1 MSESEGEKRYNAPK
15 TRGFL
20 RGNPGRPK
28 GARHKA
34 TLAIEALLFGEVE
47 GLTRKAIEL
56 GLSGDIVAL
65 RLCLERIAPVRKDA
79 PITID
84 IPKLTSAT
92 DATNALAMVAEKV
105 AEGELTPDEGAGV
118 NTVIN
123 HYLRAFEL
131 TELERRVKVLEGQ
144 GKG

>member
-1 MSESEGEKRYNAPK
+1 M
-15 TRGFL
+15 
-20 RGNPGRPK
+20 
-28 GARHKA
+28 
-34 TLAIEALLFGEVE
+34 AIEALLFGEAE
-47 GLTRKAIEL
+47 GLARKAIEL
-56 GLSGDIVAL
+56 GLSGDIAAL

-131 TELERRVKVLEGQ
+131 TELERRVKVLENH